1 MVDEGSWAKPQL
13 GTPFSGGVHD
23 AEVVLTGP
31 KQVFILFTQLCN
43 AAHQQL
49 QLLILLP
56 STGRHNLGPIGLHGV
71 AGAGQNGEATLRQ
84 EGAEVAENLRE
95 EWGRAGR

>member
-1 MVDEGSWAKPQL
+1 MFP
-13 GTPFSGGVHD
+13 
-23 AEVVLTGP
+23 
-31 KQVFILFTQLCN
+31 
-43 AAHQQL
+43 AA
-49 QLLILLP
+49 LLP

-84 EGAEVAENLRE
+84 EGAEVAKNLRE

>member
-23 AEVVLTGP
+23 AEVVLPSP

-56 STGRHNLGPIGLHGV
+56 AKRLGYRALSNTSQSMLGMRTS
-71 AGAGQNGEATLRQ
+71 QTEAPWEQ
-84 EGAEVAENLRE
+84 EL
-95 EWGRAGR
+95 